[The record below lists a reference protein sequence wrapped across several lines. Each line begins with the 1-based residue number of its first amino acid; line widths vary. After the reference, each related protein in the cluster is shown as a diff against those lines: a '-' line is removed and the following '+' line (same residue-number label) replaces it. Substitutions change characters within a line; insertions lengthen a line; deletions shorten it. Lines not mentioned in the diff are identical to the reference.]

1 MNNHHEIRENPNLP
15 DEPLKAMWK
24 LNLECLLPTK
34 EISRIQILEKL
45 NAAPCVWSTICQ
57 QSGLK
62 AGWTWHL
69 SFFLIFEIFQRI
81 KSWRV
86 ISGIKDLQS
95 WRHTSRS
102 VWIDALKTEVFFKH
116 LQQPK
121 TFKHLQKPKTL
132 QLIAR
137 KCLRVKIACLSGN
150 SHCPLC
156 GSAFYAV
163 TANIPS

>member
-1 MNNHHEIRENPNLP
+1 MLVANERDFKNSNPGEIERGAVRLIN
-15 DEPLKAMWK
+15 D
-24 LNLECLLPTK
+24 LPTK
-34 EISRIQILEKL
+34 WVKSRVDLILE
-45 NAAPCVWSTICQ
+45 
-57 QSGLK
+57 
-62 AGWTWHL
+62 
-69 SFFLIFEIFQRI
+69 FFFILEIFQRI

-86 ISGIKDLQS
+86 ISGIKDLQT
-95 WRHTSRS
+95 WRQPSRS
-102 VWIDALKTEVFFKH
+102 VWIDDLKAEVFFKH
-116 LQQPK
+116 LQQ
-121 TFKHLQKPKTL
+121 PKTL

>member
-15 DEPLKAMWK
+15 DEPLNAMWK
-24 LNLECLLPTK
+24 LNLECLLPTT
-34 EISRIQILEKL
+34 EISRIEILEKL

-62 AGWTWHL
+62 AGWTWYL
-69 SFFLIFEIFQRI
+69 SFFFILGIFQRI
-81 KSWRV
+81 RSWRV

-95 WRHTSRS
+95 WRQPSRS
-102 VWIDALKTEVFFKH
+102 VWIDDLKAEVFFKH
-116 LQQPK
+116 LQQ
-121 TFKHLQKPKTL
+121 PKTL

>member
-15 DEPLKAMWK
+15 DEPLNAMWK

-62 AGWTWHL
+62 GGWTWYL
-69 SFFLIFEIFQRI
+69 SFFFILEIFQRI

-95 WRHTSRS
+95 WRQPSRS